1 MVGLFISAIEMTQVA
16 CYVDGFNLYHA
27 IEDLGKPHLKWVNIW
42 SLAESICRPGE
53 TLVKVVYFSAYATWM
68 PDRYARHREYVRA
81 LKHSGVEC
89 HMARFSNKDMTCKSC
104 GTSWV
109 RHEEKETDV
118 HFSLRFLEDAIDDVF
133 DRAIIVSAEG
143 DYVPAV
149 RRVRTRHPGKQVFLA
164 APPKRRRHARELLNS
179 CNSGIE
185 ITQGRIAQNLF
196 PERIHDGDG
205 GVVAVRPVQYDPP
218 A

>member
-1 MVGLFISAIEMTQVA
+1 MAGLSYLALEMTRVA

-27 IEDLGKPHLKWVNIW
+27 IEDLGKPHLKWVNLW
-42 SLAESICRPGE
+42 GLAESICRPGE
-53 TLVKVVYFSAYATWM
+53 TLVKVAYFSAYATWM

-81 LKHSGVEC
+81 LKHSDVEC

-104 GTSWV
+104 GASWV

-133 DRAIIVSAEG
+133 DRAIIISADG

-149 RRVRTRHPGKQVFLA
+149 QRVRTRHPGKQVFVA
-164 APPKRRRHARELLNS
+164 APPKRYRQARELLKS
-179 CNSGIE
+179 CNSSIE
-185 ITQGRIAQNLF
+185 ITQGRIAKNLF
-196 PERIHDGDG
+196 PERIYDGGG